1 VLLGRMYRIFQRYAD
16 SHVAFD
22 LPGGTLRDIQG
33 HEIGTVRSVHVR
45 GTRLQLSGVAQA
57 QSITMRINQ
66 TAQTIHPTPDPGHNN
81 RPVFAFDLPLETG
94 PIQIT
99 LESKTTSASQV
110 FGGVT
115 SFRLARARAT
125 LGVRFLWT
133 ILKALPQI
141 YVWKWQGDLGARESV
156 KQRLG
161 LVPQSLAKPL
171 LADSLLVWPTGP
183 VASEAAT
190 DFTAPSRATL
200 VMPVFNAFD
209 MLPEALSRIAAH
221 SGDQWRLILVE
232 DCSSDPRVRP
242 FLQDWATQP
251 GHAGRVQLLCND
263 KNLGFVKT
271 VNRALEVARQWP
283 DHPVV
288 LLNSDVFLPKGW
300 LPRLLSPLSD
310 PSVASVTPMSND
322 AEIFTV
328 PVICARGAL
337 AAGAVDVIDAIAAT
351 FNPESSYREAPTG
364 VGFCMAL
371 APQFLMKV
379 PQFDTVFGRGYGEE
393 TDWCQKTRALGGRHL
408 GVGNLFVEHRGGT
421 SFGSA
426 AKQRLLEKNLSEI
439 TRRYPRYDAEVQAFI
454 HHDPL
459 ATARLALALA
469 WAGAHQ
475 QTDVPVYLAHSL
487 GGGAELYLQ
496 RRIAQDIGAE
506 GAAVVLRVGQL
517 QRWHIEVHTR
527 FGVTSGTLEDAEEL
541 VRLVGLL
548 PARRIVYSC
557 GVGDRDAVSLPGVM
571 LGLAGEGA
579 HPIELLVHDYFPISP
594 SYTLL
599 GSDGRY
605 HGVPVAGGAL
615 EKDPAHHAARPHGLA
630 RATLAEWQVAWGRL
644 IDACDQI
651 TVFCETSRDL
661 MAQAYPRAADL
672 CRVVPHVLLQ
682 VPERIVPPAVRSGGP
697 VIGVLGNIGVQKGAA
712 VVQKLSADLARTGA
726 GRVVVVG
733 YMDPDF
739 SLTAPS
745 QVHGGYQLRDLPGLV
760 ARYGISCWLIPSIW
774 PETFSF
780 TTHEALATGLPV
792 FAFDLGAQGAAVSRA
807 QAAGAEAHSFGGL
820 LPLPDAKGID
830 PVSILSRIPVPE
842 PAA

>member
-16 SHVAFD
+16 IHVTFD
-22 LPGGTLRDIQG
+22 LPGGVLQDEQG
-33 HEIGTVRSVHVR
+33 HKIGVVDAVQVR
-45 GTRLQLSGVAQA
+45 GSRLRLSGAAQA
-57 QSITMRINQ
+57 QSVTMRINQ
-66 TAQTIHPTPDPGHNN
+66 TTQTALPAPDPNRNN
-81 RPVFAFDLPLETG
+81 HAVFAFDMPLEEG
-94 PIQIT
+94 PIAIT
-99 LESKTTSASQV
+99 VVAETAASQV
-110 FGGVT
+110 FAGVT
-115 SFRLARARAT
+115 PHRLARARAV
-125 LGVRFLWT
+125 LGARFLWT
-133 ILKALPQI
+133 ILRVLPQI
-141 YVWKWQGDLGARESV
+141 YAWKWRGDLGARESV

-161 LVPQSLAKPL
+161 LVPQSRAMPLSAETL
-171 LADSLLVWPTGP
+171 LARPTGP
-183 VASEAAT
+183 AASEAAT
-190 DFTAPSRATL
+190 DFTASLTATL
-200 VMPVFNAFD
+200 VMPIFNAFD
-209 MLPEALSRIAAH
+209 MLPEALTRIAAH
-221 SGDQWRLILVE
+221 SGDHWRLILVE
-232 DCSSDPRVRP
+232 DCSSDLRVRP
-242 FLQDWATQP
+242 FLQDWAAKP

-283 DHPVV
+283 NHPVV

-300 LPRLLSPLSD
+300 LPRLLAPLSD

-337 AAGAVDVIDAIAAT
+337 AVGAVDAIDAVATT
-351 FNPESSYREAPTG
+351 FNPESACREAPTG

-371 APQFLMKV
+371 APRFLMEV
-379 PQFDTVFGRGYGEE
+379 PQFDTIFGRGYGEE

-475 QTDVPVYLAHSL
+475 QTDVPVYLAHSM
-487 GGGAELYLQ
+487 GGGAEMYLQ
-496 RRIAQDIGAE
+496 RRIAQDL
-506 GAAVVLRVGQL
+506 AAVVLRVGQL
-517 QRWHIEVHTR
+517 QRWQIEVHTR
-527 FGVTSGTLEDAEEL
+527 FGVSSGTLEDTEGL
-541 VRLVGLL
+541 IRLIRLL

-557 GVGDRDAVSLPGVM
+557 GVGDRDAVTLPDVM
-571 LGLAGEGA
+571 LRLAGEGA

-615 EKDPAHHAARPHGLA
+615 EKDPAHHAARPRGMA
-630 RATLAEWQVAWGRL
+630 RATLAEWQAAWGRL
-644 IDACDQI
+644 IDACAQI
-651 TVFCETSRDL
+651 TVFCETGRDL

-682 VPERIVPPAVRSGGP
+682 MPERIARPGARAGGP

-712 VVQKLSADLARTGA
+712 VVQKLSADLARTGT

-733 YMDPDF
+733 HMDPDF

-807 QAAGAEAHSFGGL
+807 QAAGGEAHRAGGL

-830 PVSILSRIPVPE
+830 PASILSRIPVSE
-842 PAA
+842 PAI